1 MMLSML
7 SGDNEIENAE
17 EWLTEQQI
25 REEDEITVSMYEEA
39 KKESP
44 L

>member
-25 REEDEITVSMYEEA
+25 REEDEVTVRRYGEA
-39 KKESP
+39 KKIF
-44 L
+44 